1 MIKFGVAGIPL
12 SCKWR
17 TLKEG
22 VTFVKQLGLDA
33 MEIRIFKDLAMSDEE
48 LKEVGETAKFHDV
61 ALSVHAPY
69 YIDFGEEEQERSIEK
84 IENCGLIAKL
94 LAAKIVVTHAGFY
107 NKEINSYDRSLDALK
122 IISSFFSKN
131 GIKAKI
137 GIETTGKQNTIG
149 SLEEIVD
156 ICGKVKST
164 IPVIDFAHIHARN
177 GGSLNS
183 PEDFAA
189 VFDTLKPLNLKSY
202 YIHFSG
208 IHFDDHGGRYYLP
221 IKKDTPKFEHLA
233 IVLLKEDFDAK
244 IICESPVLEHDA
256 AYMKIILERAQEK
269 LANARTRAG

>member
-33 MEIRIFKDLAMSDEE
+33 MEIRVFKDLAMDNEE
-48 LKEVGETAKFHDV
+48 LREVGETAKFHGV
-61 ALSVHAPY
+61 TLSVHAPY
-69 YIDFGEEEQERSIEK
+69 YIDFGEEERERSIEK

-94 LAAKIVVTHAGFY
+94 LDANLVVTHAGFY
-107 NKEINSYDRSLDALK
+107 NEESYSSSVEALK
-122 IISSFFSKN
+122 TISSFLSKN
-131 GIKAKI
+131 GIKARI
-137 GIETTGKQNTIG
+137 GIETTGKKNTIG
-149 SLEEIVD
+149 SLGEVVD
-156 ICGKVKST
+156 MCKKIKNT

-177 GGSLNS
+177 RGSLNS
-183 PEDFAA
+183 PEAFAA
-189 VFDTLKPLNLKSY
+189 VFDALKPLNLKSY

-208 IHFDDHGGRYYLP
+208 IHFDESGERYYLP

-233 IVLLKEDFDAK
+233 IVLVKKDLDAK

-256 AYMKIILERAQEK
+256 AYMKIILERVQEK
-269 LANARTRAG
+269 LANPRTRAG